1 MREAS
6 GKRKQQALVTSECR
20 KERNKE
26 EERLKKKSKNLT
38 LGVTLGKLMQNKET
52 KKACSSREL
61 YFLKYALLF

>member
-26 EERLKKKSKNLT
+26 EERLKKKKVQEFDSGSYLRKVNE
-38 LGVTLGKLMQNKET
+38 K
-52 KKACSSREL
+52 
-61 YFLKYALLF
+61 

>member
-26 EERLKKKSKNLT
+26 EERLKKKVQEFNSGSYLRKVNA
-38 LGVTLGKLMQNKET
+38 K
-52 KKACSSREL
+52 
-61 YFLKYALLF
+61 